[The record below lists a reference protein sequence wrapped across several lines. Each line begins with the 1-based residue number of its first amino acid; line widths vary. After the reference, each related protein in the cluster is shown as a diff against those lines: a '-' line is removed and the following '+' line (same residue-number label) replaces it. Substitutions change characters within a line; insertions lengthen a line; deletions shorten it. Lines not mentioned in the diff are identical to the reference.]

1 LLDRDAEHELI
12 PVCRH
17 EGAGVIAWSPLAGG
31 WLSGKYK
38 RDLGGPPAGSRG
50 SAADWQSRGTDR
62 TWRVVDALGAV
73 ADETGRTPA
82 QVALRWV
89 MQRPGLT
96 APIIGVRTPA
106 QLADNLGAT
115 GWALDDDQMRRLTEA
130 GDSPLPYP
138 HDLLAATPVRP
149 SAGLTDGLR
158 GHPYP
163 AGHGRGSWVLSQ
175 GRGRAA
181 VRAEELHRRWPA
193 KPS

>member
-1 LLDRDAEHELI
+1 VRFIGASNYTGWQLQKAIDLSHHRGLEPYVSLQPLYNLLDRDAEHELI
-12 PVCRH
+12 PVCLH

-50 SAADWQSRGTDR
+50 SAADWQARGTDR

-73 ADETGRTPA
+73 AGETGRTPA

-138 HDLLAATPVRP
+138 HDLLRLPQFVR
-149 SAGLTDGLR
+149 R
-158 GHPYP
+158 P
-163 AGHGRGSWVLSQ
+163 A
-175 GRGRAA
+175 
-181 VRAEELHRRWPA
+181 
-193 KPS
+193 